1 MKGNFNLSEWA
12 LKHQSFV
19 WYLMFV
25 ALLMGVF
32 SYMKLG
38 REEDPS
44 FTIKTMVIQTRW
56 PGATVDE
63 TLEQVTDRIEKKLEE
78 LDSLDYVKSYTR
90 PGESTVMVFLRDTTS
105 AEAIPEIWY
114 QVRKKID
121 DIRGQFPQGLQGP
134 AFNDEFG
141 DVYGSIYAFT
151 ADGFSMRQLRD
162 YVEKVRVDIRSVE
175 GLGKV
180 EMVGQQDEVIYL
192 NFSTRKL
199 AALGLDQR
207 QVVQSLQSQ
216 NAVTPAGV
224 IEAGP
229 ERISVRTSGQ
239 FASEKDLAAV
249 NLRLND
255 RFYRLSDIAD
265 ITRGY
270 TDPPKPLFRY
280 NGKPAI
286 GLAIAMKKGGNIQAF
301 GKALHERMDA
311 TTAELPVGV
320 GVHKVSDQAEVVDK
334 AVGGFTS
341 ALFEAVII
349 VLVVSFISLGVR
361 AGLVVAC
368 SIPLVLAMVFVFMEY
383 SGITMQRISLGALII
398 ALGLLVDDAMITVEM
413 MVTRLEM
420 GETKEQAATY
430 AYTSTAFPM
439 LTGTLVT
446 VAGFV
451 PIGLNN
457 SSAGEYTFTLFAV
470 IAVAMLVSWVVAVLF
485 APVIGVH
492 ILSSNIKPKSEEPG
506 RVGRAFNSSR
516 IWAMRHRWLAIGITL
531 VLFAASLFSMQFV
544 QSQFFPSSDRPE
556 ILVDLNLPQ
565 NASVNETRKVVNR
578 FEASL
583 KDDPDIERWSTYI
596 GQGALRFYLPLD
608 QQLENPFYAQLVIVS
623 KGLEER
629 GALTARLQKRLRE
642 DFVGIGSYVQPLEMG
657 PPVGR
662 PLQYRVSGE
671 DVDKVRQ
678 HAIELATLLDKNSH
692 VGEVIYDWNEPG
704 KVLRIDINQ
713 DKARQ
718 LGLSSED
725 VANLMNSVVSGSAV
739 TQVRDDIY
747 LINVVG
753 RAEDAERGTPETL
766 QNLQIVT
773 PSGASIPL
781 LAFATV
787 GYELEQPLVWR
798 RDRKPTI
805 TVKGAVRDEIQPTDL
820 VKQLKPEIDKFAAGL
835 PVGYKV
841 ATGGTVE
848 ESSKAQGP
856 IASVVPLML
865 FLMATF
871 LMIQLHSVQKMFLVA
886 SVAPLG
892 LIGVVLALIPT
903 GTPLGFVA
911 ILGVLALIGIII
923 RNSVILVTQIDA
935 YEISGYLPWDAVV
948 EATEHRRRP
957 ILLTAAAASL
967 GMIPIAR
974 EVFWGPMAY
983 AMIGGIIIATL
994 LTLLFLPALYVAWY
1008 RIKEPTDEQRREAD
1022 EKKDQD
1028 GELATGH

>member
-12 LKHQSFV
+12 IKHQSFV

-44 FTIKTMVIQTRW
+44 FTIKTMIIQTRW

-90 PGESTVMVFLRDTTS
+90 PGESTVFVYLRDTTS
-105 AEAIPEIWY
+105 AKAIPEIWY
-114 QVRKKID
+114 QVRKKVD

-134 AFNDEFG
+134 SFNDEFG

-162 YVEKVRVDIRSVE
+162 YVEKVRADIRDVP

-180 EMVGQQDEVIYL
+180 EMIGQQDEVVYL

-199 AALGLDQR
+199 AALGIDQS

-249 NLRLND
+249 NLRIND

-270 TDPPKPLFRY
+270 TDPPKPLFRFD
-280 NGKPAI
+280 GKPAI
-286 GLAIAMKKGGNIQAF
+286 GLAIAMQKGGNIQSF
-301 GKALHERMDA
+301 GKALHAQMDA
-311 TTAELPVGV
+311 TTAELPVGI
-320 GVHKVSDQAEVVDK
+320 GVHKVSDQAEVVNK

-349 VLVVSFISLGVR
+349 VLLVSFVSLGFR

-420 GETKEQAATY
+420 GESKEQAATY

-492 ILSSNIKPKSEEPG
+492 ILSANIKSKSEEPG
-506 RVGRAFNSSR
+506 RIGRAFNGSML
-516 IWAMRHRWLAIGITL
+516 WAMRHRWPAIAIT
-531 VLFAASLFSMQFV
+531 VGLFAASLFSMQFV
-544 QSQFFPSSDRPE
+544 QNQFFPSSDRPE

-565 NASVNETRKVVNR
+565 NASINETRKVVDR

-629 GALTARLQKRLRE
+629 GALTARLQKRLRD
-642 DFVGIGSYVQPLEMG
+642 DFVGIGSYVQALEMG

-671 DVDKVRQ
+671 NIDKVRQ
-678 HAIELATLLDKNSH
+678 HAIELATLLDQNPH

-725 VANLMNSVVSGSAV
+725 VAKLMNSVVSGSTV

-747 LINVVG
+747 LINVIG

-773 PSGASIPL
+773 PTGTSIPL

-805 TVKGAVRDEIQPTDL
+805 TVKGAVRDAIQPTDL
-820 VKQLKPEIDKFAAGL
+820 VKQLQPEIDKFAAGL

-856 IASVVPLML
+856 IASVAPLML

-871 LMIQLHSVQKMFLVA
+871 LMIQLHSIQKMFLVA

-935 YEISGYLPWDAVV
+935 YEKSGYLPWDAVV

-1008 RIKEPTDEQRREAD
+1008 RIKEPTDEQRREAADKD
-1022 EKKDQD
+1022 E
-1028 GELATGH
+1028 GEHAQPAH

>member
-105 AEAIPEIWY
+105 AKAIPEIWY

-265 ITRGY
+265 ISRGY

-286 GLAIAMKKGGNIQAF
+286 GLAIAMKKGGNIQEF

-349 VLVVSFISLGVR
+349 VMVVSFISLGVR

-470 IAVAMLVSWVVAVLF
+470 IAVAMLVSWLVAVLF
-485 APVIGVH
+485 APVIGIH
-492 ILSSNIKPKSEEPG
+492 ILSSNVKPKSEEPG
-506 RVGRAFNSSR
+506 RVGRAFNSSMV
-516 IWAMRHRWLAIGITL
+516 WAMRHRWLAIGITL
-531 VLFAASLFSMQFV
+531 ALFAASLFSMQFV

-565 NASVNETRKVVNR
+565 NASVNETRKVVDR

-629 GALTARLQKRLRE
+629 GALTARLQKRLRD

-678 HAIELATLLDKNSH
+678 HAIELATLLDQNAH

-935 YEISGYLPWDAVV
+935 YERSGYLPWDAVV

-1022 EKKDQD
+1022 EKKDQE

>member
-1 MKGNFNLSEWA
+1 
-12 LKHQSFV
+12 V
-19 WYLMFV
+19 Y
-25 ALLMGVF
+25 
-32 SYMKLG
+32 
-38 REEDPS
+38 
-44 FTIKTMVIQTRW
+44 
-56 PGATVDE
+56 
-63 TLEQVTDRIEKKLEE
+63 
-78 LDSLDYVKSYTR
+78 
-90 PGESTVMVFLRDTTS
+90 LRDTTK
-105 AEAIPEIWY
+105 AKDIPEIWY
-114 QVRKKID
+114 QVRKKIG
-121 DIRGQFPQGLQGP
+121 DIRYSFPQGIQGP
-134 AFNDEFG
+134 SFNDEFG
-141 DVYGSIYAFT
+141 DVFGSIYAFT
-151 ADGFSMRQLRD
+151 ADGLTLRQLRD
-162 YVEKVRVDIRSVE
+162 YVEQARADIRGVP
-175 GLGKV
+175 GLGKI
-180 EMVGQQDEVIYL
+180 EMVGQQDEVLYL

-199 AALGLDQR
+199 AALGIDEQ
-207 QVVQSLQSQ
+207 QVVQSLQTQ

-239 FASEKDLAAV
+239 FISEKDLANV

-255 RFYRLSDIAD
+255 RFYRLADIAD
-265 ITRGY
+265 IQRGY
-270 TDPPKPLFRY
+270 VDPSTPEFRF
-280 NGKPAI
+280 NGQPAI
-286 GLAIAMKKGGNIQAF
+286 GLAIAMQTGGNIQDF
-301 GKALHERMDA
+301 GKALHKRMSEL
-311 TTAELPVGV
+311 TANLPVGV
-320 GVHKVSDQAEVVDK
+320 GVHNVSDQSVVVEA

-341 ALFEAVII
+341 ALFEAVVI

-413 MVTRLEM
+413 MVSRLEL
-420 GETKEQAATY
+420 GDTKEQAATF

-451 PIGLNN
+451 PIGLNG

-470 IAVAMLVSWVVAVLF
+470 IAVAMMVSWVVAVLF

-492 ILSSNIKPKSEEPG
+492 ILSVNVKPHSAEPG
-506 RVGRAFNSSR
+506 RLGRAFNGGLL
-516 IWAMRHRWLAIGITL
+516 WCMRNRWWAIGIT
-531 VLFAASLFSMQFV
+531 VLIFGLSVVGMRFV
-544 QSQFFPSSDRPE
+544 QNQFFPASDRPE

-565 NASVNETRKVVNR
+565 NASIAETRKAVDKL
-578 FEASL
+578 EATL
-583 KDDPDIERWSTYI
+583 KGDPDIVRWSTYI
-596 GQGALRFYLPLD
+596 GQGAIRFYLPLD
-608 QQLENPFYAQLVIVS
+608 QQLQNPYYAQLVIVA
-623 KGLEER
+623 KDFETR
-629 GALTARLQKRLRE
+629 AALSDRLRE
-642 DFVGIGSYVQPLEMG
+642 RLRKDFVGIGSFVQALEMG

-662 PLQYRVSGE
+662 PIQYRVSGP
-671 DVDKVRQ
+671 DIDQVRK
-678 HAIELATLLDKNSH
+678 HAIDLATVLDKNPH
-692 VGEVIYDWNEPG
+692 IGEIIYDWNEPG
-704 KVLRIDINQ
+704 KVLRIDIAQ

-725 VANLMNSVVSGSAV
+725 VANLMNSIVSGSTV
-739 TQVRDDIY
+739 TQVDDDIY

-753 RAEDAERGTPETL
+753 RAVDAERGSPETL
-766 QNLQIVT
+766 QNLQILT
-773 PSGASIPL
+773 PGGTSIPL

-787 GYELEQPLVWR
+787 RYELEQPLVWR

-805 TVKGAVRDEIQPTDL
+805 TIKTAVIGDIQPTDL
-820 VKQLKPEIDKFAAGL
+820 VKLLKPDIDTFAASL
-835 PVGYKV
+835 PAGYKV

-848 ESSKAQGP
+848 ESAKAQGP
-856 IASVVPLML
+856 INQVVPLMV

-892 LIGVVLALIPT
+892 LIGVVLALVPT
-903 GTPLGFVA
+903 GTPMGFVA
-911 ILGVLALIGIII
+911 ILGILALIGIII

-935 YEISGYLPWDAVV
+935 FVAQGSSPWDAVV

-983 AMIGGIIIATL
+983 AMIGGIIVATL

-1008 RIKEPTDEQRREAD
+1008 RIHEP
-1022 EKKDQD
+1022 KKD
-1028 GELATGH
+1028 AA

>member
-12 LKHQSFV
+12 IKHQSFV

-44 FTIKTMVIQTRW
+44 FTIKTMIIQTRW

-63 TLEQVTDRIEKKLEE
+63 TLKQVTDRIEKKLEE

-90 PGESTVMVFLRDTTS
+90 PGESTVFVYLRDTTS
-105 AEAIPEIWY
+105 AKAIPEIWY
-114 QVRKKID
+114 QVRKKVD

-134 AFNDEFG
+134 SFNDEFG

-162 YVEKVRVDIRSVE
+162 YVEKVRADIRDVP

-180 EMVGQQDEVIYL
+180 EMIGQQDEVVYL

-199 AALGLDQR
+199 AALGIDQS

-249 NLRLND
+249 NLRIND

-270 TDPPKPLFRY
+270 TDPPKPLFRFD
-280 NGKPAI
+280 GKPAI
-286 GLAIAMKKGGNIQAF
+286 GLAIAMQKGGNIQSF
-301 GKALHERMDA
+301 GKALHELMDA
-311 TTAELPVGV
+311 TTAELPVGI
-320 GVHKVSDQAEVVDK
+320 GVHKVSDQAEVVNK

-349 VLVVSFISLGVR
+349 VLLVSFVSLGFR

-420 GETKEQAATY
+420 GESKEQAATY

-470 IAVAMLVSWVVAVLF
+470 IAVAMLVSWLVAVLF

-492 ILSSNIKPKSEEPG
+492 ILSGNIKPKSEEPG
-506 RVGRAFNSSR
+506 RIGRAFNGSML
-516 IWAMRHRWLAIGITL
+516 WAMRHRWLAIAIT
-531 VLFAASLFSMQFV
+531 VGLFAASLFSMQFV
-544 QSQFFPSSDRPE
+544 QNQFFPSSDRPE

-565 NASVNETRKVVNR
+565 NASINETRKVVDR

-629 GALTARLQKRLRE
+629 SALTARLQKRLRD
-642 DFVGIGSYVQPLEMG
+642 DFVGIGSYVQALEMG

-671 DVDKVRQ
+671 NIDKVRQ
-678 HAIELATLLDKNSH
+678 HAIELAKLLDHNSH

-725 VANLMNSVVSGSAV
+725 VAKLMNSVVSGSTV

-747 LINVVG
+747 LINVIG

-773 PSGASIPL
+773 QTGTSIPL

-798 RDRKPTI
+798 RDRMPTI
-805 TVKGAVRDEIQPTDL
+805 TVKGAVRDAIQPTDL
-820 VKQLKPEIDKFAAGL
+820 VKQLQPEIDKFAAGL

-856 IASVVPLML
+856 IASVAPLML

-871 LMIQLHSVQKMFLVA
+871 LMIQLHSIQKMFLVA

-935 YEISGYLPWDAVV
+935 YERSGYLPWDAVV

-1008 RIKEPTDEQRREAD
+1008 RIKEPTDEQRREAAD
-1022 EKKDQD
+1022 KGD
-1028 GELATGH
+1028 GEHAQPAH

>member
-1 MKGNFNLSEWA
+1 MKGSFNLSEWA

-25 ALLMGVF
+25 SVLMGVF
-32 SYMKLG
+32 SYFNLG

-56 PGATVDE
+56 PGATQDE
-63 TLEQVTDRIEKKLEE
+63 TLNQVTDRIEKKLEE

-90 PGESTVMVFLRDTTS
+90 PGESTVYVYLRDTTK
-105 AEAIPEIWY
+105 APDIPAIWY

-121 DIRGQFPQGLQGP
+121 DIRGQFPKGIQGP

-141 DVYGSIYAFT
+141 DVYGTIYAFT
-151 ADGFSMRQLRD
+151 ADGLSQRQLRD
-162 YVEKVRVDIRSVE
+162 YVEQARAEAREVPNI
-175 GLGKV
+175 GKIELFGV
-180 EMVGQQDEVIYL
+180 QDEVLYL

-199 AALGLDQR
+199 AALGIDQR
-207 QVVQSLQSQ
+207 QVMQALQAQ

-239 FASEKDLAAV
+239 FSSEKDLEGV
-249 NLRLND
+249 NLRIND
-255 RFYRLSDIAD
+255 RFFRLADIAN
-265 ITRGY
+265 IQRGY
-270 TDPPKPLFRY
+270 TDPPAPMFRY
-280 NGKPAI
+280 NGQPAI
-286 GLAIAMKKGGNIQAF
+286 GLAIGMKAGGNIQAF
-301 GKALHERMDA
+301 GAEMKAKMDQII
-311 TTAELPVGV
+311 TNLPVGV
-320 GVHKVSDQAEVVDK
+320 GVHTVSDQAVVVKK

-341 ALFEAVII
+341 ALFEAVLI
-349 VLVVSFISLGVR
+349 VLAVSFVSLGVR

-368 SIPLVLAMVFVFMEY
+368 SIPLVLAMVFLFMEY

-398 ALGLLVDDAMITVEM
+398 ALGLLVDDAMITVEV

-420 GETKEQAATY
+420 GETKEQAATF

-451 PIGLNN
+451 PIGLNA

-470 IAVAMLVSWVVAVLF
+470 IAVALIVSWVVAVFF
-485 APVIGVH
+485 APVLGVH
-492 ILSSNIKPKSEEPG
+492 ILKANKVKEHEAKTG
-506 RVGRAFNSSR
+506 RVGRAFEHGLL
-516 IWAMRHRWLAIGITL
+516 WCMRNRWWTIIGTVLIFALA
-531 VLFAASLFSMQFV
+531 LFSMRFV
-544 QSQFFPSSDRPE
+544 QNQFFPSSDRPE

-565 NASVNETRKVVNR
+565 NASIEETQKVVDR
-578 FEASL
+578 LEAKI
-583 KDDPDIERWSTYI
+583 KDDPDLVHWSSYI
-596 GQGALRFYLPLD
+596 GQGAIRFYLPLD
-608 QQLENPFYAQLVIVS
+608 QQLQNPYYAQLVIVS

-629 GALTARLQKRLRE
+629 AGLMDRLRKLLRE
-642 DFVGIGSYVQPLEMG
+642 DFVGIGSNVQSLEMG

-662 PLQYRVSGE
+662 PIQYRISGK
-671 DVDKVRQ
+671 DIDLVRK
-678 HAIELATLLDKNSH
+678 HAIDLATVLDSNQH
-692 VGEVIYDWNEPG
+692 IGEMIFDWNEPG
-704 KVLRIDINQ
+704 KVLRVEIAQ

-725 VANLMNSVVSGSAV
+725 VANVMNSIVSGV
-739 TQVRDDIY
+739 PITQVNDSIY
-747 LINVVG
+747 LVDVIA
-753 RAEDAERGTPETL
+753 RAEDSERGSPDTL
-766 QNLQIVT
+766 QNLQILT
-773 PSGASIPL
+773 PNGTSIPL
-781 LAFATV
+781 LSIATV
-787 GYELEQPLVWR
+787 RYELEQPLVWR

-805 TVKGAVRDEIQPTDL
+805 TIKASVNGDIQPTDL
-820 VKQLKPEIDKFAAGL
+820 VKQLKPDIEEFASKL
-835 PVGYKV
+835 PPGYEV

-848 ESSKAQGP
+848 ESGKAQGP
-856 IASVVPLML
+856 IGQVIPLML

-871 LMIQLHSVQKMFLVA
+871 LMIQLHSVQKLFLVV

-892 LIGVVLALIPT
+892 LIGVVLALVPT
-903 GTPLGFVA
+903 GTPMGFVA
-911 ILGVLALIGIII
+911 ILGILALIGIII
-923 RNSVILVTQIDA
+923 RNSVILVTQIDEFEA
-935 YEISGYLPWDAVV
+935 QGLSPWAAVL
-948 EATEHRRRP
+948 EATNHRRRP

-983 AMIGGIIIATL
+983 AMIGGIISATL

-1008 RIKEPTDEQRREAD
+1008 KIREPEQSSS
-1022 EKKDQD
+1022 
-1028 GELATGH
+1028 

>member
-1 MKGNFNLSEWA
+1 MKGSFNLSEWA
-12 LKHQSFV
+12 IKHQSFV

-32 SYMKLG
+32 SYLNLG

-44 FTIKTMVIQTRW
+44 FTIKTMVIQSRW
-56 PGATVDE
+56 PGATQEE
-63 TLEQVTDRIEKKLEE
+63 TLKQVTDRIEKKLEE

-90 PGESTVMVFLRDTTS
+90 PGESTVFVFLRDTTS
-105 AEAIPEIWY
+105 AKDIPEIWY

-121 DIRGQFPQGLQGP
+121 DIRGTFPPGLQGP

-141 DVYGSIYAFT
+141 DVYGSVYAFT
-151 ADGFSMRQLRD
+151 ADGLTMRQLRD
-162 YVEKVRVDIRSVE
+162 YVEQVRAEIREVPN
-175 GLGKV
+175 LGKV
-180 EMVGQQDEVIYL
+180 EMIGEQDEVLYL

-199 AALGLDQR
+199 AALGIDQS
-207 QVVQSLQSQ
+207 QVLQSLQSQ

-239 FASEKDLAAV
+239 FASEKDLANV

-255 RFYRLSDIAD
+255 RFYRLADVAD
-265 ITRGY
+265 ISRGY
-270 TDPPKPLFRY
+270 VDPATPLFRF
-280 NGKPAI
+280 NGQPAI
-286 GLAIAMKKGGNIQAF
+286 GLAIAMKKGGNIQDF
-301 GKALHERMDA
+301 GSALHKRMQDL
-311 TTAELPVGV
+311 TADLPVGV
-320 GVHKVSDQAEVVDK
+320 GVHKVSDQAEVVEV
-334 AVGGFTS
+334 AVGGFTR
-341 ALFEAVII
+341 ALFEAVVI
-349 VLVVSFISLGVR
+349 VLLVSFVSLGVR

-413 MVTRLEM
+413 MVTRLEK
-420 GETKEQAATY
+420 GETKEQAATF

-451 PIGLNN
+451 PIGLNA

-470 IAVAMLVSWVVAVLF
+470 IAVAMLVSWIVAVLF

-492 ILSSNIKPKSEEPG
+492 ILSTNVKPHSAEPG
-506 RVGRAFNSSR
+506 RIGRAFNGGLLWSLR
-516 IWAMRHRWLAIGITL
+516 NRWWAIGIT
-531 VLFAASLFSMQFV
+531 VLLFVLAVFSMGFV
-544 QSQFFPSSDRPE
+544 QNQFFPSSDRPE

-565 NASVNETRKVVNR
+565 NASINETRLAVDR
-578 FEASL
+578 LEATL
-583 KDDPDIERWSTYI
+583 KDDPDILRWSTYI
-596 GQGALRFYLPLD
+596 GEGAIRFYLPLD
-608 QQLENPFYAQLVIVS
+608 QQLQNPYYAQLVIVS
-623 KGLEER
+623 KGLEAR
-629 GALTARLQKRLRE
+629 TALTQRLNKRLRE
-642 DFVGIGSYVQPLEMG
+642 DFVGIGSYVQALEMG

-662 PLQYRVSGE
+662 PIQYRVSGK
-671 DVDKVRQ
+671 DIDQVRK
-678 HAIELATLLDKNSH
+678 HAIDLATMLDKNSH
-692 VGEVIYDWNEPG
+692 IGEMIYDWNEPG
-704 KVLRIDINQ
+704 KVLRIDIAQ

-725 VANLMNSVVSGSAV
+725 VANVMNSIVSGVSV

-747 LINVVG
+747 LIKVVG
-753 RAEDAERGTPETL
+753 RAEDAERGSPETL
-766 QNLQIVT
+766 QNLQILT
-773 PSGASIPL
+773 PGGTSIPL
-781 LAFATV
+781 LAFASV
-787 GYELEQPLVWR
+787 RYELEQPLVWR

-805 TVKGAVRDEIQPTDL
+805 TIKAAVRDEIQPTDL
-820 VKQLKPEIDKFAAGL
+820 VKQLKPDIDTFAAAL
-835 PVGYKV
+835 PVGYSV
-841 ATGGTVE
+841 ETGGTVE

-856 IASVVPLML
+856 IAKVVPLML

-871 LMIQLHSVQKMFLVA
+871 LMIQLHSVQKLFLVA

-903 GTPLGFVA
+903 GTPMGFVA
-911 ILGVLALIGIII
+911 ILGILALIGIII
-923 RNSVILVTQIDA
+923 RNSVILVTQIDE
-935 YEISGYLPWDAVV
+935 YERDGFAPWDAVV
-948 EATEHRRRP
+948 QATEHRRRP

-1008 RIKEPTDEQRREAD
+1008 KIEEPKKEAV
-1022 EKKDQD
+1022 
-1028 GELATGH
+1028 

>member
-1 MKGNFNLSEWA
+1 MKGPFNLSEWA
-12 LKHQSFV
+12 LKHQSFI

-32 SYMKLG
+32 SYFNLG

-44 FTIKTMVIQTRW
+44 FTIKTMVIQSKW
-56 PGATVDE
+56 PGATQEE
-63 TLEQVTDRIEKKLEE
+63 TLKQITDRIEKKLEE

-90 PGESTVMVFLRDTTS
+90 PGESTVYVYLRDTTQ
-105 AEAIPEIWY
+105 AKDIPEIWY
-114 QVRKKID
+114 QVRKKIN
-121 DIRGQFPQGLQGP
+121 DIRGQFPQGMQGP
-134 AFNDEFG
+134 GFNDEFG
-141 DVYGSIYAFT
+141 DVFGSIYAFT
-151 ADGFSMRQLRD
+151 ADGLTMRQLRD
-162 YVEKVRVDIRSVE
+162 YVEQARAEIRGVP
-175 GLGKV
+175 GLGKI
-180 EMVGQQDEVIYL
+180 EMVGQQDEVLYL

-199 AALGLDQR
+199 AALGIDQR
-207 QVVQSLQSQ
+207 QVIQSLQSQ

-239 FASEKDLAAV
+239 FASEKDLAEV
-249 NLRLND
+249 NLKLND
-255 RFYRLSDIAD
+255 RFYRLADIAD
-265 ITRGY
+265 IRRGY
-270 TDPPKPLFRY
+270 VDPASPEFRF

-286 GLAIAMKKGGNIQAF
+286 GLAIAMQTGGNVQAF
-301 GKALHERMDA
+301 GKALHARIDQL
-311 TTAELPVGV
+311 TADLPVGV
-320 GVHKVSDQAEVVDK
+320 GIFNVSDQAVVVEE

-341 ALFEAVII
+341 ALFEAVVI
-349 VLVVSFISLGVR
+349 VLLVSFVSLGVR

-420 GETKEQAATY
+420 GETKEQAATF

-451 PIGLNN
+451 PIGLNA
-457 SSAGEYTFTLFAV
+457 SSAGEYTYTLFAV
-470 IAVAMLVSWVVAVLF
+470 IACAMLVSWVVAVLF

-492 ILSSNIKPKSEEPG
+492 ILSTNVKPHEGEPG
-506 RVGRAFNSSR
+506 RIGKAFNGGLL
-516 IWAMRHRWLAIGITL
+516 WAMRNRWWAIGFT
-531 VLFAASLFSMQFV
+531 VLLFVLSVFCMRFV
-544 QSQFFPSSDRPE
+544 QNQFFPSSDRPE

-565 NASVNETRKVVNR
+565 NASLDETRRAVDR
-578 FEASL
+578 LEATL
-583 KDDPDIERWSTYI
+583 KGDPDIVRWSTYI
-596 GQGALRFYLPLD
+596 GQGAIRFYLPLD
-608 QQLENPFYAQLVIVS
+608 QQLQNPFYAQLVIVS
-623 KGLEER
+623 KGESRE
-629 GALTARLQKRLRE
+629 AMMQKLRERLRN
-642 DFVGIGSYVQPLEMG
+642 DFVGIGAYVQALEMG

-662 PLQYRVSGE
+662 PIQYRVSGK
-671 DVDKVRQ
+671 DIDQVRR
-678 HAIELATLLDKNSH
+678 HAIDLATELDKNPH
-692 VGEVIYDWNEPG
+692 IGEIIYDWNEPG
-704 KVLRIDINQ
+704 KVLRIDIAQ

-725 VANLMNSVVSGSAV
+725 VSELLNGIVSGAPV
-739 TQVRDDIY
+739 TQVDDDIY

-753 RAEDAERGTPETL
+753 RAVDSERGTPDTL

-773 PSGASIPL
+773 PNGTSIPL

-787 GYELEQPLVWR
+787 RYELEQPLVWR
-798 RDRKPTI
+798 RDRLPTI
-805 TVKGAVRDEIQPTDL
+805 TIKAAIRDEIQPTDL
-820 VKQLKPEIDKFAAGL
+820 VKILKPSIDAFAEKL
-835 PVGYKV
+835 PAGYKV

-848 ESSKAQGP
+848 ESGKAQGP
-856 IASVVPLML
+856 IAKVVPLML

-892 LIGVVLALIPT
+892 LIGVVIALVPT
-903 GTPLGFVA
+903 GTPMGFVA
-911 ILGVLALIGIII
+911 ILGILALIGIII
-923 RNSVILVTQIDA
+923 RNSVILVTQIHE
-935 YEISGYLPWDAVV
+935 YEEKGYAPWDAVFQ
-948 EATEHRRRP
+948 ATEHRRRP

-983 AMIGGIIIATL
+983 AMIGGIIVATL

-1008 RIKEPTDEQRREAD
+1008 KIREPKNDSSVSAP
-1022 EKKDQD
+1022 
-1028 GELATGH
+1028 

>member
-1 MKGNFNLSEWA
+1 MKGSFNLSEWA

-25 ALLMGVF
+25 GLLMGVF
-32 SYMKLG
+32 SYFNLG

-44 FTIKTMVIQTRW
+44 FTIKTMVIQTKW
-56 PGATVDE
+56 PGATQEE
-63 TLEQVTDRIEKKLEE
+63 TLKQVTDRIEKKLEE

-90 PGESTVMVFLRDTTS
+90 PGESTVYVYLRDTTS
-105 AEAIPEIWY
+105 AEDIPQIWY

-121 DIRGQFPQGLQGP
+121 DIRGQFPQGIQGP
-134 AFNDEFG
+134 GFNDEFG
-141 DVYGSIYAFT
+141 DVYGSVYAFT
-151 ADGFSMRQLRD
+151 ADGLTMRQLRD
-162 YVEKVRVDIRSVE
+162 YVEQARAEIRSVP
-175 GLGKV
+175 GLGKI
-180 EMVGQQDEVIYL
+180 EMVGQQDETIYL

-199 AALGLDQR
+199 AALGIDQR

-239 FASEKDLAAV
+239 FESEKDLAEV
-249 NLRLND
+249 NLKLND
-255 RFYRLSDIAD
+255 RFYRLADIAE
-265 ITRGY
+265 ISRGY
-270 TDPPKPLFRY
+270 VDPATPEFRFD
-280 NGKPAI
+280 GKPAI
-286 GLAIAMKKGGNIQAF
+286 GLAIAMQKGGNVQEF
-301 GKALHERMDA
+301 GKALHERIDQL
-311 TTAELPVGV
+311 TADLPVGV
-320 GVHKVSDQAEVVDK
+320 GVHTVSDQAVVVEE

-420 GETKEQAATY
+420 GESKEQAATF

-451 PIGLNN
+451 PIGLNA

-470 IAVAMLVSWVVAVLF
+470 IAVAMIVSWVVAVFF

-492 ILSSNIKPKSEEPG
+492 ILSDKVKAHDAEPG
-506 RVGRAFNSSR
+506 RVGRAFNGGLL
-516 IWAMRHRWLAIGITL
+516 WAMRNRWWAIGVT
-531 VLFAASLFSMQFV
+531 VLLFVLAVFCMRFV
-544 QSQFFPSSDRPE
+544 QNQFFPASDRPE

-565 NASVNETRKVVNR
+565 NASIDETRKAVDKL
-578 FEASL
+578 EATL
-583 KDDPDIERWSTYI
+583 KGDPDIVRWSTYI
-596 GQGALRFYLPLD
+596 GQGAIRFYLPLD
-608 QQLENPFYAQLVIVS
+608 QQLQNPYYAQLVIVS
-623 KGLEER
+623 KDFEARE
-629 GALTARLQKRLRE
+629 ALSQRLRE
-642 DFVGIGSYVQPLEMG
+642 RLHKDFVGIGSYVQALEMG

-662 PLQYRVSGE
+662 PIQYRVSGK
-671 DVDKVRQ
+671 DVDQVRK
-678 HAIELATLLDKNSH
+678 HAIDLATELDKNPH
-692 VGEVIYDWNEPG
+692 IGEIIYDWNEPG
-704 KVLRIDINQ
+704 KVLRIDIAQ

-725 VANLMNSVVSGSAV
+725 VANLMNSIVSGSPL
-739 TQVRDDIY
+739 TQVNDDIY

-753 RAEDAERGTPETL
+753 RAVDSERGTPETL

-773 PSGASIPL
+773 PSGTSIPL

-787 GYELEQPLVWR
+787 RYELEQPLVWR
-798 RDRKPTI
+798 RDRLPTI
-805 TVKGAVRDEIQPTDL
+805 TIKASVRDEIQPTDL
-820 VKQLKPEIDKFAAGL
+820 VKLLKPSIDAFASKL

-848 ESSKAQGP
+848 ESGKAQGP
-856 IASVVPLML
+856 IAKVLPLML

-892 LIGVVLALIPT
+892 LIGVVLALVPT
-903 GTPLGFVA
+903 GTPMGFVA
-911 ILGVLALIGIII
+911 ILGILALIGIII
-923 RNSVILVTQIDA
+923 RNSVILVTQID
-935 YEISGYLPWDAVV
+935 EFEQKGYAPWDAVV

-957 ILLTAAAASL
+957 ILLTAAAASM

-983 AMIGGIIIATL
+983 AMIGGIVVATL

-1008 RIKEPTDEQRREAD
+1008 KIREPQKD
-1022 EKKDQD
+1022 EKPAQ
-1028 GELATGH
+1028 

>member
-1 MKGNFNLSEWA
+1 
-12 LKHQSFV
+12 V
-19 WYLMFV
+19 
-25 ALLMGVF
+25 
-32 SYMKLG
+32 
-38 REEDPS
+38 P
-44 FTIKTMVIQTRW
+44 
-56 PGATVDE
+56 
-63 TLEQVTDRIEKKLEE
+63 
-78 LDSLDYVKSYTR
+78 
-90 PGESTVMVFLRDTTS
+90 
-105 AEAIPEIWY
+105 
-114 QVRKKID
+114 
-121 DIRGQFPQGLQGP
+121 
-134 AFNDEFG
+134 
-141 DVYGSIYAFT
+141 
-151 ADGFSMRQLRD
+151 
-162 YVEKVRVDIRSVE
+162 

-180 EMVGQQDEVIYL
+180 EMIGQQDEVVYL

-199 AALGLDQR
+199 AALGIDQS

-249 NLRLND
+249 NLRIND

-270 TDPPKPLFRY
+270 TDPPKPLFRFD
-280 NGKPAI
+280 GKPAI
-286 GLAIAMKKGGNIQAF
+286 GLAIAMQKGGNIQSF

-311 TTAELPVGV
+311 TTAELPVGI
-320 GVHKVSDQAEVVDK
+320 GVHKVSDQAEVVNK

-349 VLVVSFISLGVR
+349 VLLVSFVSLGFR

-420 GETKEQAATY
+420 GESKEQAATY

-492 ILSSNIKPKSEEPG
+492 ILSANIKPKSEEPG
-506 RVGRAFNSSR
+506 RIGRAFNGSML
-516 IWAMRHRWLAIGITL
+516 WAMRHRWLAIAIT
-531 VLFAASLFSMQFV
+531 VGLFAASLFSMQFV
-544 QSQFFPSSDRPE
+544 QNQFFPSSDRPE

-565 NASVNETRKVVNR
+565 NASINETRKVVDR

-583 KDDPDIERWSTYI
+583 KSDPDIERWSTYI

-629 GALTARLQKRLRE
+629 GALTARLQKRLRD
-642 DFVGIGSYVQPLEMG
+642 DFVGIGSYVQALEMG

-671 DVDKVRQ
+671 NIDKVRQ
-678 HAIELATLLDKNSH
+678 HAIELATLLDHNPH

-725 VANLMNSVVSGSAV
+725 VAKLMNSVVSGSTV

-747 LINVVG
+747 LINVIG

-773 PSGASIPL
+773 PTGTSIPL

-805 TVKGAVRDEIQPTDL
+805 TVKGAVRDAIQPTDL
-820 VKQLKPEIDKFAAGL
+820 VKQLQPEIDKFAAGL

-856 IASVVPLML
+856 IASVAPLML

-871 LMIQLHSVQKMFLVA
+871 LMIQLHSIQKMFLVA

-935 YEISGYLPWDAVV
+935 YERSGYLPWDAVV

-1008 RIKEPTDEQRREAD
+1008 RIKEPTDEQRREAAD
-1022 EKKDQD
+1022 KDD
-1028 GELATGH
+1028 GEHAQPAH

>member
-12 LKHQSFV
+12 IKHQSFV

-44 FTIKTMVIQTRW
+44 FTIKTMIIQTRW

-63 TLEQVTDRIEKKLEE
+63 TLKQVTDRIEKKLEE

-90 PGESTVMVFLRDTTS
+90 PGESTVFVYLRDTTS
-105 AEAIPEIWY
+105 AKAIPEIWY
-114 QVRKKID
+114 QVRKKVD

-134 AFNDEFG
+134 SFNDEFG

-162 YVEKVRVDIRSVE
+162 YVEKVRADIRDVP

-180 EMVGQQDEVIYL
+180 EMIGQQDEVVYL

-199 AALGLDQR
+199 AALGIDQS

-249 NLRLND
+249 NLRIND

-270 TDPPKPLFRY
+270 TDPPKPLFRFD
-280 NGKPAI
+280 GKPAI
-286 GLAIAMKKGGNIQAF
+286 GLAIAMQKGGNIQSF

-311 TTAELPVGV
+311 TTAELPVGI
-320 GVHKVSDQAEVVDK
+320 GVHKVSDQAEVVNK

-349 VLVVSFISLGVR
+349 VLLVSFVSLGFR

-420 GETKEQAATY
+420 GESKEQAATY

-470 IAVAMLVSWVVAVLF
+470 IAVAMLVSWLVAVLF

-492 ILSSNIKPKSEEPG
+492 ILSANIKPKSEEPG
-506 RVGRAFNSSR
+506 RIGRAFNGSML
-516 IWAMRHRWLAIGITL
+516 WAMRHRWLAIAIT
-531 VLFAASLFSMQFV
+531 VGLFAASLFSMQFV
-544 QSQFFPSSDRPE
+544 QNQFFPSSDRPE

-565 NASVNETRKVVNR
+565 NASINETRKVVDR

-629 GALTARLQKRLRE
+629 SALTARLQKRLRD
-642 DFVGIGSYVQPLEMG
+642 DFVGIGSYVQALEMG

-671 DVDKVRQ
+671 NIDKVRQ
-678 HAIELATLLDKNSH
+678 HAIELAKLLDHNSH

-725 VANLMNSVVSGSAV
+725 VAKLMNSVVSGSTV

-747 LINVVG
+747 LINVIG

-773 PSGASIPL
+773 QTGTSIPL

-798 RDRKPTI
+798 RDRMPTI
-805 TVKGAVRDEIQPTDL
+805 TVKGAVRDAIQPTDL
-820 VKQLKPEIDKFAAGL
+820 VKQLQPEIDKFAAGL

-856 IASVVPLML
+856 IASVAPLML

-871 LMIQLHSVQKMFLVA
+871 LMIQLHSIQKMFLVA

-935 YEISGYLPWDAVV
+935 YERSGYLPWDAVV

-1008 RIKEPTDEQRREAD
+1008 RIKEPTDEQRREAAD
-1022 EKKDQD
+1022 KGD
-1028 GELATGH
+1028 GEHAQPAH

>member
-12 LKHQSFV
+12 IKHQSFV

-44 FTIKTMVIQTRW
+44 FTIKTMIIQTRW

-90 PGESTVMVFLRDTTS
+90 PGESTVFVYLRDTTS
-105 AEAIPEIWY
+105 AKAIPEIWY
-114 QVRKKID
+114 QVRKKVD

-134 AFNDEFG
+134 SFNDEFG

-162 YVEKVRVDIRSVE
+162 YVEKVRADIREVP

-180 EMVGQQDEVIYL
+180 EMIGQQDEVVYL

-199 AALGLDQR
+199 AALGIDQS

-249 NLRLND
+249 NLRIND

-270 TDPPKPLFRY
+270 TDPPKPLFRFD
-280 NGKPAI
+280 GKPAI
-286 GLAIAMKKGGNIQAF
+286 GLAIAMQKGGNIQSF

-311 TTAELPVGV
+311 TTAELPVGI
-320 GVHKVSDQAEVVDK
+320 GVHKVSDQAEVVNK

-349 VLVVSFISLGVR
+349 VLLVSFVSLGFR

-420 GETKEQAATY
+420 GESKEQAATY

-492 ILSSNIKPKSEEPG
+492 ILSANIKPKSEEPG
-506 RVGRAFNSSR
+506 RIGRAFNGSML
-516 IWAMRHRWLAIGITL
+516 WAMRHRWLAIAIT
-531 VLFAASLFSMQFV
+531 VGLFAASLFCMQFV
-544 QSQFFPSSDRPE
+544 QNQFFPSSDRPE

-565 NASVNETRKVVNR
+565 NASINETRKVVDR

-629 GALTARLQKRLRE
+629 GALTARLQKRLRD
-642 DFVGIGSYVQPLEMG
+642 DFVGIGSYVQALEMG

-671 DVDKVRQ
+671 NIDKVRQ
-678 HAIELATLLDKNSH
+678 HAIELATLLDQNPH

-725 VANLMNSVVSGSAV
+725 VAKLMNSVVSGSTV

-747 LINVVG
+747 LINVIG

-773 PSGASIPL
+773 PTGTSIPL

-805 TVKGAVRDEIQPTDL
+805 TVKGAVRDAIQPTDL
-820 VKQLKPEIDKFAAGL
+820 VKQLQPEIDKFSAGL

-856 IASVVPLML
+856 IASVAPLML

-871 LMIQLHSVQKMFLVA
+871 LMIQLHSIQKMFLVA

-935 YEISGYLPWDAVV
+935 YEKSGYLPWDAVV

-1008 RIKEPTDEQRREAD
+1008 RIKEPTDEQRREAEDKD
-1022 EKKDQD
+1022 E
-1028 GELATGH
+1028 GEHAQPAH

>member
-1 MKGNFNLSEWA
+1 MKGSFNLSEWA

-32 SYMKLG
+32 SYINLG

-44 FTIKTMVIQTRW
+44 FTIKTMIIQTQW

-90 PGESTVMVFLRDTTS
+90 PGESTVFVYLRDTTGGKD
-105 AEAIPEIWY
+105 IPQIWY

-121 DIRGQFPQGLQGP
+121 DIRGDFPQGIQGP
-134 AFNDEFG
+134 GFNDEFG
-141 DVYGSIYAFT
+141 DVFGSVYAFT
-151 ADGFSMRQLRD
+151 SDGLSMRQLRD
-162 YVEKVRVDIRSVE
+162 YVEQVRAQIRDVP
-175 GLGKV
+175 GLGKI
-180 EMVGQQDEVIYL
+180 EMIGEQNEVLYL

-199 AALGLDQR
+199 AALGIDQR

-229 ERISVRTSGQ
+229 ERISVRASGQ
-239 FASEKDLAAV
+239 YASEKDLQAV
-249 NLRLND
+249 NLKLND
-255 RFYRLSDIAD
+255 RFYRLADIAD
-265 ITRGY
+265 ISRGY
-270 TDPPKPLFRY
+270 VDPPTPLFRY
-280 NGKPAI
+280 NGQTAI
-286 GLAIAMKKGGNIQAF
+286 GLAIAMKKGGNIQDF
-301 GKALHERMDA
+301 GKALHERMDSL
-311 TTAELPVGV
+311 TADLPVGV
-320 GVHKVSDQAEVVDK
+320 GVHKVSDQAEVVEK

-349 VLVVSFISLGVR
+349 VLVVSFVALGLR

-413 MVTRLEM
+413 MVTRLEK
-420 GETKEQAATY
+420 GDSKEQAATF

-451 PIGLNN
+451 PIGLNA

-470 IAVAMLVSWVVAVLF
+470 IAVAMLVSWIVAVLF

-492 ILSSNIKPKSEEPG
+492 ILSEKVKAHDNGNG
-506 RVGRAFNSSR
+506 RVARVFNAGLLWSLR
-516 IWAMRHRWLAIGITL
+516 NRWWAIGLT
-531 VLFAASLFSMQFV
+531 VLIFALSVFGMGFV
-544 QSQFFPSSDRPE
+544 QNQFFPSSDRPE
-556 ILVDLNLPQ
+556 VLVDLDLPQ
-565 NASVNETRKVVNR
+565 NASINETRKVVDR
-578 FEASL
+578 LEASL
-583 KDDPDIERWSTYI
+583 KDDPDILRWSTYI
-596 GQGALRFYLPLD
+596 GEGAIRFYLPLD
-608 QQLENPFYAQLVIVS
+608 QQLQNPYYAQLIIVS
-623 KGLEER
+623 KGLEQR
-629 GALTARLQKRLRE
+629 AALMDRLNKRLRD
-642 DFVGIGSYVQPLEMG
+642 DFVGIGSFVQTLEMG

-662 PLQYRVSGE
+662 PLQYRVSGK
-671 DVDKVRQ
+671 DIDQVRK
-678 HAIELATLLDKNSH
+678 HAIELATLLDKNPN
-692 VGEVIYDWNEPG
+692 VGETIYDWNEPG
-704 KVLRIDINQ
+704 KVLRIDIAQ

-718 LGLSSED
+718 FGLSSED
-725 VANLMNSVVSGSAV
+725 VAKLMNTIVSGAPV
-739 TQVRDDIY
+739 TQVKDDIY

-753 RAEDAERGTPETL
+753 RAVDSERGTPETL

-773 PSGASIPL
+773 PNGTSIPL

-787 GYELEQPLVWR
+787 RYELEQPLVWR
-798 RDRKPTI
+798 RDRLPTI
-805 TVKGAVRDEIQPTDL
+805 TLKAGVRGGIQPTDL
-820 VKQLKPEIDKFAAGL
+820 VRQLKPDVDQFAAGL
-835 PVGYKV
+835 PAGYKV
-841 ATGGTVE
+841 VTGGTVE
-848 ESSKAQGP
+848 ESGKAQGP
-856 IASVVPLML
+856 IAQVVPLML

-892 LIGVVLALIPT
+892 LIGVVLALVPT
-903 GTPLGFVA
+903 GTPMGFVA
-911 ILGVLALIGIII
+911 ILGILALIGIII
-923 RNSVILVTQIDA
+923 RNSVILVTQIDE
-935 YEISGYLPWDAVV
+935 YERNGYEPWDAVV

-983 AMIGGIIIATL
+983 AMIGGIIVATV
-994 LTLLFLPALYVAWY
+994 LTLMFLPALYVAWY
-1008 RIKEPTDEQRREAD
+1008 RIREPKRDA
-1022 EKKDQD
+1022 
-1028 GELATGH
+1028 A

>member
-12 LKHQSFV
+12 IKHQSFV

-44 FTIKTMVIQTRW
+44 FTIKTMIIQTRW

-90 PGESTVMVFLRDTTS
+90 PGESTVFVYLRDTTN
-105 AEAIPEIWY
+105 AKAIPEIWY
-114 QVRKKID
+114 QVRKKVD

-134 AFNDEFG
+134 SFNDEFG

-162 YVEKVRVDIRSVE
+162 YVEKVRADIRDVP

-180 EMVGQQDEVIYL
+180 EMIGQQDEVVYL

-199 AALGLDQR
+199 AALGIDQS

-249 NLRLND
+249 NLRIND

-270 TDPPKPLFRY
+270 TDPPKPLFRFD
-280 NGKPAI
+280 GKPAI
-286 GLAIAMKKGGNIQAF
+286 GLAIAMQKGGNIQSF
-301 GKALHERMDA
+301 GKALHAQMDA
-311 TTAELPVGV
+311 TTAELPVGI
-320 GVHKVSDQAEVVDK
+320 GVHKVSDQAEVVNK

-349 VLVVSFISLGVR
+349 VLLVSFVSLGFR

-420 GETKEQAATY
+420 GESKEQAATY

-492 ILSSNIKPKSEEPG
+492 ILSANIKPKSEEPG
-506 RVGRAFNSSR
+506 RIGRAFNGSML
-516 IWAMRHRWLAIGITL
+516 WAMRHRWLAIAIT
-531 VLFAASLFSMQFV
+531 VGLFAASLFSMQFV
-544 QSQFFPSSDRPE
+544 QNQFFPSSDRPE

-565 NASVNETRKVVNR
+565 NASINETRKVVDR

-629 GALTARLQKRLRE
+629 GALTARLQKRLRD
-642 DFVGIGSYVQPLEMG
+642 DFVGIGSYVQALEMG

-671 DVDKVRQ
+671 NIDKVRQ
-678 HAIELATLLDKNSH
+678 HAIELATLLDHNPH

-725 VANLMNSVVSGSAV
+725 VAKLMNSVVSGSTV

-747 LINVVG
+747 LINVIG

-773 PSGASIPL
+773 PTGTSIPL

-805 TVKGAVRDEIQPTDL
+805 TVKGAVRDAIQPTDL
-820 VKQLKPEIDKFAAGL
+820 VKQLQPEIDKFAAGL

-856 IASVVPLML
+856 IASVAPLML

-871 LMIQLHSVQKMFLVA
+871 LMIQLHSIQKMFLVA

-935 YEISGYLPWDAVV
+935 YEKSGYLPWDAVV

-1008 RIKEPTDEQRREAD
+1008 RIKEPTDEQRREAAD
-1022 EKKDQD
+1022 KDD
-1028 GELATGH
+1028 GEHAQPAH

>member
-12 LKHQSFV
+12 IKHQSFV

-44 FTIKTMVIQTRW
+44 FTIKTMIIQTRW

-90 PGESTVMVFLRDTTS
+90 PGESTVFVYLRDTTS
-105 AEAIPEIWY
+105 AKAIPEIWY
-114 QVRKKID
+114 QVRKKVD

-134 AFNDEFG
+134 SFNDEFG

-162 YVEKVRVDIRSVE
+162 YVEKVRADIREVP

-180 EMVGQQDEVIYL
+180 EMIGQQDEVLYL

-199 AALGLDQR
+199 AALGIDQS

-249 NLRLND
+249 NLRIND

-270 TDPPKPLFRY
+270 TDPPKPLFRFD
-280 NGKPAI
+280 GKPAI
-286 GLAIAMKKGGNIQAF
+286 GLAIAMQKGGNIQSF

-311 TTAELPVGV
+311 TTAELPVGI
-320 GVHKVSDQAEVVDK
+320 GVHKVSDQAEVVNK

-349 VLVVSFISLGVR
+349 VLLVSFVSLGFR

-492 ILSSNIKPKSEEPG
+492 ILSANIKPKSEEPG
-506 RVGRAFNSSR
+506 RIGRAFNGSML
-516 IWAMRHRWLAIGITL
+516 WAMRHRWLAIAIT
-531 VLFAASLFSMQFV
+531 VGLFAASLFSMQFV
-544 QSQFFPSSDRPE
+544 QNQFFPSSDRPE

-565 NASVNETRKVVNR
+565 NASINETRKVVDR

-629 GALTARLQKRLRE
+629 GALTARLQKRLRDE
-642 DFVGIGSYVQPLEMG
+642 FVGIGSYVQALEMG

-671 DVDKVRQ
+671 NIDKVRQ
-678 HAIELATLLDKNSH
+678 HAIELATLLDHNPH

-725 VANLMNSVVSGSAV
+725 VAKLMNSVVSGSTV

-747 LINVVG
+747 LINVIG

-773 PSGASIPL
+773 PTGTSIPL

-805 TVKGAVRDEIQPTDL
+805 TVKGAVRDAIQPTDL
-820 VKQLKPEIDKFAAGL
+820 VKQLQPEIDKFSAGL

-856 IASVVPLML
+856 IASVAPLML

-871 LMIQLHSVQKMFLVA
+871 LMIQLHSIQKMFLVA

-935 YEISGYLPWDAVV
+935 YERSGYLPWDAVV

-1008 RIKEPTDEQRREAD
+1008 RIKEPTDEQRQEAEDKNED
-1022 EKKDQD
+1022 ENAQP
-1028 GELATGH
+1028 AH

>member
-1 MKGNFNLSEWA
+1 MKGSFNLSEWA

-25 ALLMGVF
+25 GLLMGVF
-32 SYMKLG
+32 SYFNLG

-44 FTIKTMVIQTRW
+44 FTIKTMVIQTKW
-56 PGATVDE
+56 PGATQEE
-63 TLEQVTDRIEKKLEE
+63 TLKQVTDRIEKKLEE

-90 PGESTVMVFLRDTTS
+90 PGESTVYVYLRDTTS
-105 AEAIPEIWY
+105 AEDIPQIWY

-121 DIRGQFPQGLQGP
+121 DIRGQFPQGIQGP
-134 AFNDEFG
+134 GFNDEFG
-141 DVYGSIYAFT
+141 DVYGSVYAFT
-151 ADGFSMRQLRD
+151 ADGLTMRQLRD
-162 YVEKVRVDIRSVE
+162 YVEQARAEIRSVP
-175 GLGKV
+175 GLGKI
-180 EMVGQQDEVIYL
+180 EMVGQQDETIYL

-199 AALGLDQR
+199 AALGIDQR

-216 NAVTPAGV
+216 NTVTPAGV

-239 FASEKDLAAV
+239 FESEKDLAEV
-249 NLRLND
+249 NLKLND
-255 RFYRLSDIAD
+255 RFYRLADIAE
-265 ITRGY
+265 ISRGY
-270 TDPPKPLFRY
+270 VDPATPEFRFD
-280 NGKPAI
+280 GKPAI
-286 GLAIAMKKGGNIQAF
+286 GLAIAMQKGGNVQEF
-301 GKALHERMDA
+301 GKALHERIDQL
-311 TTAELPVGV
+311 TADLPVGV
-320 GVHKVSDQAEVVDK
+320 GVHTVSDQAVVVEE

-420 GETKEQAATY
+420 GESKEQAATF

-451 PIGLNN
+451 PIGLNA

-470 IAVAMLVSWVVAVLF
+470 IAVAMIVSWVVAVFF

-492 ILSSNIKPKSEEPG
+492 ILSDKVKAHDAEPG
-506 RVGRAFNSSR
+506 RVGRAFNGGLL
-516 IWAMRHRWLAIGITL
+516 WAMRNRWWAIGVT
-531 VLFAASLFSMQFV
+531 VLLFVLAVFCMRFV
-544 QSQFFPSSDRPE
+544 QNQFFPASDRPE

-565 NASVNETRKVVNR
+565 NASIDETRKAVDKL
-578 FEASL
+578 EATL
-583 KDDPDIERWSTYI
+583 KGDPDIVRWSTYI
-596 GQGALRFYLPLD
+596 GQGAIRFYLPLD
-608 QQLENPFYAQLVIVS
+608 QQLQNPYYAQLVIVS
-623 KGLEER
+623 KDFEARE
-629 GALTARLQKRLRE
+629 ALSQRLRE
-642 DFVGIGSYVQPLEMG
+642 RLHKDFVGIGSYVQALEMG

-662 PLQYRVSGE
+662 PIQYRVSGK
-671 DVDKVRQ
+671 DVDQVRK
-678 HAIELATLLDKNSH
+678 HAIDLATELDKNPH
-692 VGEVIYDWNEPG
+692 IGEIIYDWNEPG
-704 KVLRIDINQ
+704 KVLRIDIAQ

-725 VANLMNSVVSGSAV
+725 VANLMNSIVSGSPL
-739 TQVRDDIY
+739 TQVNDDIY

-753 RAEDAERGTPETL
+753 RAVDSERGTPETL
-766 QNLQIVT
+766 RNLQIVT
-773 PSGASIPL
+773 PSGTSIPL

-787 GYELEQPLVWR
+787 RYELEQPLVWR
-798 RDRKPTI
+798 RDRLPTI
-805 TVKGAVRDEIQPTDL
+805 TIKASVRDEIQPTDL
-820 VKQLKPEIDKFAAGL
+820 VKLLKPSIDAFASKL

-848 ESSKAQGP
+848 ESGKAQGP
-856 IASVVPLML
+856 IAKVLPLML

-892 LIGVVLALIPT
+892 LIGVVLALVPT
-903 GTPLGFVA
+903 GTPMGFVA
-911 ILGVLALIGIII
+911 ILGILALIGIII
-923 RNSVILVTQIDA
+923 RNSVILVTQID
-935 YEISGYLPWDAVV
+935 EFEQKGYAPWDAVV

-957 ILLTAAAASL
+957 ILLTAAAASM

-983 AMIGGIIIATL
+983 AMIGGIVVATL

-1008 RIKEPTDEQRREAD
+1008 KIREPQKD
-1022 EKKDQD
+1022 EKPAQ
-1028 GELATGH
+1028 

>member
-12 LKHQSFV
+12 IKHQSFV

-44 FTIKTMVIQTRW
+44 FTIKTMIIQTRW

-90 PGESTVMVFLRDTTS
+90 PGESTVFVYLRDTTN
-105 AEAIPEIWY
+105 AKAIPEIWY
-114 QVRKKID
+114 QVRKKVD

-134 AFNDEFG
+134 SFNDEFG

-162 YVEKVRVDIRSVE
+162 YVEKVRADIREVP

-180 EMVGQQDEVIYL
+180 EMIGQQDEVLYL

-199 AALGLDQR
+199 AALGIDQS

-249 NLRLND
+249 NLRIND

-270 TDPPKPLFRY
+270 TDPPKPLFRF

-286 GLAIAMKKGGNIQAF
+286 GLSIAMQKGGNIQAF
-301 GKALHERMDA
+301 GEALHERMDA
-311 TTAELPVGV
+311 TTAELPVGI
-320 GVHKVSDQAEVVDK
+320 GVHKVSDQAEVVNK

-349 VLVVSFISLGVR
+349 VLLVSFVSLGFR

-492 ILSSNIKPKSEEPG
+492 ILSANIKPKSEEPG
-506 RVGRAFNSSR
+506 RIGRAFNSSML
-516 IWAMRHRWLAIGITL
+516 WAMRHRWLAIGIT
-531 VLFAASLFSMQFV
+531 VGLFAASLFSMQFV
-544 QSQFFPSSDRPE
+544 QNQFFPSSDRPE

-565 NASVNETRKVVNR
+565 NASINETRKVVDR

-596 GQGALRFYLPLD
+596 GQGSVRFYLPLD

-629 GALTARLQKRLRE
+629 GALTARLQKRLRD
-642 DFVGIGSYVQPLEMG
+642 DFVGIGSYVQALEMG

-671 DVDKVRQ
+671 SIDKVRQ
-678 HAIELATLLDKNSH
+678 HAIELATLLDHNPH

-725 VANLMNSVVSGSAV
+725 VAKLMNSVVSGSTV

-773 PSGASIPL
+773 PTGTSIPL

-805 TVKGAVRDEIQPTDL
+805 TVKGSVRDEIQPTDL
-820 VKQLKPEIDKFAAGL
+820 VNQLKPEIDKFAAGL

-856 IASVVPLML
+856 IASVAPLML

-935 YEISGYLPWDAVV
+935 YEKSGYMPWDAVV

-1008 RIKEPTDEQRREAD
+1008 RIKEPTDEQRQQAAD
-1022 EKKDQD
+1022 KDE
-1028 GELATGH
+1028 GEHAQPAH